1 MPTRQYDLGAARAAV
16 APFITR
22 TPLLFAADL
31 TERLGRDVYLKLEN
45 MQVTGSFKIRG
56 AANRIVA
63 LSNEERERGVVT
75 CSSGNHGRAVAHVA
89 GVLGMPA
96 TICVPDW
103 VDPVK
108 LQAMEEA
115 GADVLL
121 AGPTYDEAESKAEEL
136 ERKAGLTFVHPFD
149 DPWVIAGQGTLGMEI
164 LEQAPEVSEVLV
176 PLSGGGLAGG
186 VAYAVKA
193 SRPDTVITAVSA
205 ERAAVMLASLDAG
218 RPIEMEEE
226 ETVASALSG
235 GIGLQNRHTFE
246 LVRDHIDRHISVPER
261 AIREAMAYALQRLHL
276 VVEGGGAVGLAA
288 ALRGLWPPASG
299 EGVTVIVVSG
309 GNVDLERLLDVTSG

>member
-1 MPTRQYDLGAARAAV
+1 MTTHEYDLEVARAAV
-16 APFITR
+16 DPFITR

-31 TERLGRDVYLKLEN
+31 TERLGRDIHLKLEN
-45 MQVTGSFKIRG
+45 LQVTGSFKIRG

-63 LSNEERERGVVT
+63 LSEEERARGVVT

-89 GVLGMPA
+89 GVLGIPA

-108 LQAMEEA
+108 LQAMEAA

-121 AGPTYDEAESKAEEL
+121 AGPTYDEAEDRAGEL
-136 ERKAGLTFVHPFD
+136 ERDAGLTFVHPFD
-149 DPWVIAGQGTLGMEI
+149 DPWVIAGQGTLGIEI

-186 VAYAVKA
+186 VAYAIKA
-193 SRPDTVITAVSA
+193 SRPDALVTGVSA

-226 ETVASALSG
+226 ETLASALSG
-235 GIGLQNRHTFE
+235 GIGLQNRYTFG
-246 LVRDHIDRHISVPER
+246 LVRDRVDRHLSVPER
-261 AIREAMAYALQRLHL
+261 AIREAMAYALEQLHM

-288 ALRGLWPPASG
+288 ALCGLWSPAS
-299 EGVTVIVVSG
+299 EGGAAVIVVSG
-309 GNVDLERLLDVTSG
+309 GNVDLERLLDVTAG